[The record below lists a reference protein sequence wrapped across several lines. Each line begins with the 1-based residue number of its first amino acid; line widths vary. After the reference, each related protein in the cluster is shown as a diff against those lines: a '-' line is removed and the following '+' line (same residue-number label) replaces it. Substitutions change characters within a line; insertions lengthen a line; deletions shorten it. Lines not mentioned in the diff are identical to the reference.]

1 MATKKTPY
9 SFLTEERVDG
19 LRKRGWSDEKIK
31 NFAFMVQSEGGP
43 RSEDTYYTTAERM
56 YLVFQNNKF
65 FKGLDEKQGIEK
77 INKHGL
83 LRNSELAAKTLY
95 GDRMGNKGG
104 DDGWLFR
111 GRGYIQLTGRNN
123 YEAVGKR
130 LNVDLLTDP
139 TILERD
145 DDLSWRASVEY
156 IDMNDRNG
164 LGNTAE
170 GMHKIVRPATSLAES
185 MKRVTMLSTKEL
197 GEVAKRNSQA
207 LAVQKFDAQSA
218 PTPKPVQKV
227 KESVPVQEMPDPN
240 RDAMN
245 KGMMS
250 IQTYMEKK
258 MQEEGLK

>member
-9 SFLTEERVDG
+9 SFLTEERVDE

-56 YLVFQNNKF
+56 YGVFKNNKF
-65 FKGLDEKQGIEK
+65 FAGLNKKQGIEK
-77 INKHGL
+77 INEHGL

-130 LNVDLLTDP
+130 LKVDLLTDP

-145 DDLSWRASVEY
+145 DDLAWRASVEY
-156 IDMNDRNG
+156 IDLNDRNG
-164 LGNTAE
+164 LGNTVD
-170 GMHKIVRPATSLAES
+170 GMHKIVRPATSLSES

-207 LAVQKFDAQSA
+207 LAVQRFDAQSA
-218 PTPKPVQKV
+218 PAPKPVQKV
-227 KESVPVQEMPDPN
+227 KESVPVQETPDPN

-245 KGMMS
+245 KGMIS

-258 MQEEGLK
+258 MQKEGLK